1 MRIILNRVSS
11 VKDEVQEARK
21 DGRRR
26 DTSKILTCNE
36 WTSFSSV
43 DVLRSKLCEVTERR
57 EKQKEQARDEEIQQ
71 EEETIALGQLTVG
84 KTKKYPRINPRR
96 SPSLRLEYPFA
107 YGLLR
112 IEKFPAYRGT
122 FFKYSN
128 GSTASSCYTRDIASL
143 RNPLFAEASPMRRSM
158 FFTRNFRNCR
168 FPDMPCFT
176 EIRPCHTGYANWY

>member
-1 MRIILNRVSS
+1 MNILLVGGCTKKQAMRSHRE
-11 VKDEVQEARK
+11 KGEAKRTSE
-21 DGRRR
+21 RRR
-26 DTSKILTCNE
+26 NPA
-36 WTSFSSV
+36 
-43 DVLRSKLCEVTERR
+43 RR
-57 EKQKEQARDEEIQQ
+57 RNNCS
-71 EEETIALGQLTVG
+71 GTVNCRG
-84 KTKKYPRINPRR
+84 DKKYPRINPRR

-176 EIRPCHTGYANWY
+176 EIRPCHTGYTNRCK